1 MNLIGSILDIVG
13 WSVVAFLFT
22 YLMLLSYQMLK
33 HDFVELTRN
42 PFRIIVTDL
51 GRIKEERDKT

>member
-1 MNLIGSILDIVG
+1 LNLIGYILDILG
-13 WSVVAFLFT
+13 WSFIVFVFT
-22 YLMLLSYQMLK
+22 YLVLLSYQMLK

-51 GRIKEERDKT
+51 PRIKEEKDKS

>member
-1 MNLIGSILDIVG
+1 MNLIGYILDILG
-13 WSVVAFLFT
+13 WSFIVFVFT
-22 YLMLLSYQMLK
+22 YLVLLSYQMLK

-51 GRIKEERDKT
+51 PRIKEEKDKS